1 MLNTLEACLKAVD
14 EILLGKDRQ
23 VRLALAC
30 LLARG
35 HLLIEDLPGMGKTTL
50 SHALARVLGLS
61 FQRIQF
67 TSDLLPGDILGT
79 SVFDK
84 DSGQFVFHPGPI
96 FAELVLADEINRATP
111 KSQSA
116 LLEAMEEGQ
125 VTIEGATRPLPE
137 PFFVIATQNPASQGG
152 TFSLPESQLDR
163 FLMRLSLG
171 YPGRAA
177 ERSLLLGEARRDLLP
192 RLEPLLDHAALA
204 AFQAE
209 VPKVRASDALAATPI
224 EVDRQQAIRTALQ
237 QQPEYLQRLIGSRQA
252 DLNLVLAKNQRLWDV
267 SLVGGASQI
276 RDRYSEGGGDNSRS
290 WDSYAGVQ
298 VEIPIGD
305 LSRRQAEVRAQV
317 DVENQKI
324 LIEDARQTL
333 EQNVIDAVRDLGTR
347 WRQYQIAQRATA
359 LSRRKL
365 EIEREK
371 LRVGRSSN
379 FQVLSFETDLRNVEN
394 TQLNA
399 LISFLNAQTQL
410 DLIVG
415 MTLDSWEI
423 SLNDH

>member
-1 MLNTLEACLKAVD
+1 MRSKLDAVLQAVN
-14 EILLGKDRQ
+14 EVILGKEPQ

-96 FAELVLADEINRATP
+96 FTELVLADEINRATP

-137 PFFVIATQNPASQGG
+137 PFFVIATQNPISQGG

-171 YPGRAA
+171 YPAPAA
-177 ERSLLLGEARRDLLP
+177 EKALLLGEARRCLLP
-192 RLEPLLDHAALA
+192 RLQPLLEHRELVLI
-204 AFQAE
+204 QAE
-209 VPKVRASDALAATPI
+209 IPKVRVSDALVDYLLRLVEATRSQPQFAWGLSPRASLALLAAAKAWAFLAGRDYVIPEDI
-224 EVDRQQAIRTALQ
+224 QAVL
-237 QQPEYLQRLIGSRQA
+237 PSVVGHRLREQA
-252 DLNLVLAKNQRLWDV
+252 DPAGHG
-267 SLVGGASQI
+267 GGAL
-276 RDRYSEGGGDNSRS
+276 
-290 WDSYAGVQ
+290 VQ
-298 VEIPIGD
+298 W
-305 LSRRQAEVRAQV
+305 LLREVS
-317 DVENQKI
+317 
-324 LIEDARQTL
+324 
-333 EQNVIDAVRDLGTR
+333 
-347 WRQYQIAQRATA
+347 A
-359 LSRRKL
+359 L
-365 EIEREK
+365 
-371 LRVGRSSN
+371 
-379 FQVLSFETDLRNVEN
+379 
-394 TQLNA
+394 
-399 LISFLNAQTQL
+399 
-410 DLIVG
+410 
-415 MTLDSWEI
+415 
-423 SLNDH
+423 

>member
-152 TFSLPESQLDR
+152 TFFLPESQLDR

-209 VPKVRASDALAATPI
+209 VPKVRASDALVDYVLRLVEATRTQPAFALGLSPRGSLALLAAARAWALLAGRDYVIP
-224 EVDRQQAIRTALQ
+224 EDVQAVLPAVAGH
-237 QQPEYLQRLIGSRQA
+237 RLRDQA
-252 DLNLVLAKNQRLWDV
+252 DPTGHG
-267 SLVGGASQI
+267 GGAL
-276 RDRYSEGGGDNSRS
+276 
-290 WDSYAGVQ
+290 VQ
-298 VEIPIGD
+298 W
-305 LSRRQAEVRAQV
+305 LLREVP
-317 DVENQKI
+317 
-324 LIEDARQTL
+324 
-333 EQNVIDAVRDLGTR
+333 
-347 WRQYQIAQRATA
+347 A
-359 LSRRKL
+359 L
-365 EIEREK
+365 
-371 LRVGRSSN
+371 
-379 FQVLSFETDLRNVEN
+379 
-394 TQLNA
+394 
-399 LISFLNAQTQL
+399 
-410 DLIVG
+410 
-415 MTLDSWEI
+415 
-423 SLNDH
+423 

>member
-171 YPGRAA
+171 YLGRAA

-209 VPKVRASDALAATPI
+209 VPKVRASDALVDYVLRLVEATRTQPAFALGLSPRGSLALLAAARAWALLAGRDYVIP
-224 EVDRQQAIRTALQ
+224 EDVQAVLPAVAGH
-237 QQPEYLQRLIGSRQA
+237 RLRDQA
-252 DLNLVLAKNQRLWDV
+252 DPTGHG
-267 SLVGGASQI
+267 GGAL
-276 RDRYSEGGGDNSRS
+276 
-290 WDSYAGVQ
+290 VQ
-298 VEIPIGD
+298 W
-305 LSRRQAEVRAQV
+305 LLREVP
-317 DVENQKI
+317 
-324 LIEDARQTL
+324 
-333 EQNVIDAVRDLGTR
+333 
-347 WRQYQIAQRATA
+347 A
-359 LSRRKL
+359 L
-365 EIEREK
+365 
-371 LRVGRSSN
+371 
-379 FQVLSFETDLRNVEN
+379 
-394 TQLNA
+394 
-399 LISFLNAQTQL
+399 
-410 DLIVG
+410 
-415 MTLDSWEI
+415 
-423 SLNDH
+423 

>member
-171 YPGRAA
+171 SPGRAA

-209 VPKVRASDALAATPI
+209 VPKVRASDALVDYVLRLGEATRTQPAFALGLSPRGSLALLAAARAWALLAGRDYVIP
-224 EVDRQQAIRTALQ
+224 EDVQAVLPAVAGH
-237 QQPEYLQRLIGSRQA
+237 RLRDQA
-252 DLNLVLAKNQRLWDV
+252 DPPGHG
-267 SLVGGASQI
+267 GGAL
-276 RDRYSEGGGDNSRS
+276 
-290 WDSYAGVQ
+290 VQ
-298 VEIPIGD
+298 W
-305 LSRRQAEVRAQV
+305 LLREVP
-317 DVENQKI
+317 
-324 LIEDARQTL
+324 
-333 EQNVIDAVRDLGTR
+333 
-347 WRQYQIAQRATA
+347 A
-359 LSRRKL
+359 L
-365 EIEREK
+365 
-371 LRVGRSSN
+371 
-379 FQVLSFETDLRNVEN
+379 
-394 TQLNA
+394 
-399 LISFLNAQTQL
+399 
-410 DLIVG
+410 
-415 MTLDSWEI
+415 
-423 SLNDH
+423 

>member
-79 SVFDK
+79 SVYDK
-84 DSGQFVFHPGPI
+84 DSGQFVFHPGPV

-209 VPKVRASDALAATPI
+209 VPKVRASDALVDYVLRLVEATRTQPAFALGLSPRGSLALLAAARAWALLAGRDYVIP
-224 EVDRQQAIRTALQ
+224 EDVQAVLPAVAGH
-237 QQPEYLQRLIGSRQA
+237 RLRDQA
-252 DLNLVLAKNQRLWDV
+252 DPTGHG
-267 SLVGGASQI
+267 GGAL
-276 RDRYSEGGGDNSRS
+276 
-290 WDSYAGVQ
+290 VQ
-298 VEIPIGD
+298 W
-305 LSRRQAEVRAQV
+305 LLREVP
-317 DVENQKI
+317 
-324 LIEDARQTL
+324 
-333 EQNVIDAVRDLGTR
+333 
-347 WRQYQIAQRATA
+347 A
-359 LSRRKL
+359 L
-365 EIEREK
+365 
-371 LRVGRSSN
+371 
-379 FQVLSFETDLRNVEN
+379 
-394 TQLNA
+394 
-399 LISFLNAQTQL
+399 
-410 DLIVG
+410 
-415 MTLDSWEI
+415 
-423 SLNDH
+423 

>member
-209 VPKVRASDALAATPI
+209 VPKVRASDALVDYVLRLVEATRTQPAFALGLSPRGSLALLAAARAWALLAGRDYVIP
-224 EVDRQQAIRTALQ
+224 EDVQAVLPAVAGH
-237 QQPEYLQRLIGSRQA
+237 RLHDQA
-252 DLNLVLAKNQRLWDV
+252 DPTGHG
-267 SLVGGASQI
+267 GGAL
-276 RDRYSEGGGDNSRS
+276 
-290 WDSYAGVQ
+290 VQ
-298 VEIPIGD
+298 W
-305 LSRRQAEVRAQV
+305 LLREVP
-317 DVENQKI
+317 
-324 LIEDARQTL
+324 
-333 EQNVIDAVRDLGTR
+333 
-347 WRQYQIAQRATA
+347 A
-359 LSRRKL
+359 L
-365 EIEREK
+365 
-371 LRVGRSSN
+371 
-379 FQVLSFETDLRNVEN
+379 
-394 TQLNA
+394 
-399 LISFLNAQTQL
+399 
-410 DLIVG
+410 
-415 MTLDSWEI
+415 
-423 SLNDH
+423 

>member
-209 VPKVRASDALAATPI
+209 VPKVRASDALVDYVLRLVEATRTQPAFALGLSPRGSLALLAAARAWALLAGRDYVIP
-224 EVDRQQAIRTALQ
+224 EDVQAVLPAVAGH
-237 QQPEYLQRLIGSRQA
+237 RLRDQA
-252 DLNLVLAKNQRLWDV
+252 DPTGHC
-267 SLVGGASQI
+267 GGAL
-276 RDRYSEGGGDNSRS
+276 
-290 WDSYAGVQ
+290 VQ
-298 VEIPIGD
+298 W
-305 LSRRQAEVRAQV
+305 LLREVP
-317 DVENQKI
+317 
-324 LIEDARQTL
+324 
-333 EQNVIDAVRDLGTR
+333 
-347 WRQYQIAQRATA
+347 A
-359 LSRRKL
+359 L
-365 EIEREK
+365 
-371 LRVGRSSN
+371 
-379 FQVLSFETDLRNVEN
+379 
-394 TQLNA
+394 
-399 LISFLNAQTQL
+399 
-410 DLIVG
+410 
-415 MTLDSWEI
+415 
-423 SLNDH
+423 

>member
-84 DSGQFVFHPGPI
+84 DSGQFVFNPGPI

-209 VPKVRASDALAATPI
+209 VPKVRASDALVDYVLRLVEATRTQPAFALGLSPRGSLALLAAARAWALLAGRDYVIP
-224 EVDRQQAIRTALQ
+224 EDVQAVLPAVAGH
-237 QQPEYLQRLIGSRQA
+237 RLRDQA
-252 DLNLVLAKNQRLWDV
+252 DPTGHG
-267 SLVGGASQI
+267 GGAL
-276 RDRYSEGGGDNSRS
+276 
-290 WDSYAGVQ
+290 VQ
-298 VEIPIGD
+298 W
-305 LSRRQAEVRAQV
+305 LLREVP
-317 DVENQKI
+317 
-324 LIEDARQTL
+324 
-333 EQNVIDAVRDLGTR
+333 
-347 WRQYQIAQRATA
+347 A
-359 LSRRKL
+359 L
-365 EIEREK
+365 
-371 LRVGRSSN
+371 
-379 FQVLSFETDLRNVEN
+379 
-394 TQLNA
+394 
-399 LISFLNAQTQL
+399 
-410 DLIVG
+410 
-415 MTLDSWEI
+415 
-423 SLNDH
+423 

>member
-84 DSGQFVFHPGPI
+84 DIGQFVFHPGPI

-209 VPKVRASDALAATPI
+209 VPKVRASDALVDYVLRLVEATRTQPAFALGLSPRGSLALLAAARAWALLAGRDYVIP
-224 EVDRQQAIRTALQ
+224 EDVQAVLPAVAGH
-237 QQPEYLQRLIGSRQA
+237 RLRDQA
-252 DLNLVLAKNQRLWDV
+252 DPTGHG
-267 SLVGGASQI
+267 GGAL
-276 RDRYSEGGGDNSRS
+276 
-290 WDSYAGVQ
+290 VQ
-298 VEIPIGD
+298 W
-305 LSRRQAEVRAQV
+305 LLREVP
-317 DVENQKI
+317 
-324 LIEDARQTL
+324 
-333 EQNVIDAVRDLGTR
+333 
-347 WRQYQIAQRATA
+347 A
-359 LSRRKL
+359 L
-365 EIEREK
+365 
-371 LRVGRSSN
+371 
-379 FQVLSFETDLRNVEN
+379 
-394 TQLNA
+394 
-399 LISFLNAQTQL
+399 
-410 DLIVG
+410 
-415 MTLDSWEI
+415 
-423 SLNDH
+423 